1 MMKNKFPFFIQLFL
15 LLILLTG
22 CGDRHNKAIDTSYA
36 IVNDHPDSSL
46 TKLNHINKHR
56 LATKELARF
65 ALVYTIAQD
74 KSGIDVGND
83 SLLRIAYTYYNIR
96 PDNSLYAK
104 CEYYMGKYYML
115 NDSTELASI
124 CLQKAADSAEKQGDK
139 YTLCLAL
146 EKLSKVIRQTNP
158 LKAVEV
164 ASLAEKTYVSLPNA
178 SLYNIIYSK
187 LNVCEALLFADSLQR
202 AGKKSE
208 EALAIAIKLKD
219 PNVLSDVYQDMSAI
233 ERQRQNYS
241 KSLYFAK
248 ASFNS
253 CSSFDISKALN
264 LATAYL
270 DADSLS
276 SCNTLLNSIHTDN
289 AEYKY
294 IIFNVR
300 HLASIKEHD
309 YNGARNNADSAY
321 YYLEQMYGKQ
331 LSSKQ
336 VYYNSLVKSKYERGI
351 AKEETRLL
359 SWLIVVTIIFA
370 ITIIA
375 LILYSY
381 NQYKAKARI
390 KLQAENE
397 KLLQEEKIH
406 NEEMHHKEIQ
416 LSTMRNFILKRIDTA
431 QKIQELRGNRTNSVL
446 LTEEDWEE
454 IRLFVDSVEGN
465 FVTRLR
471 DNFPDLSEDDIRF
484 MMLVRLKMPTKALAL
499 IYGIS
504 EKSIKQKL
512 FVYKTKV
519 GINGEKI
526 SLRTFIEAF

>member
-1 MMKNKFPFFIQLFL
+1 MKESFSY
-15 LLILLTG
+15 LILLIILFISSCKGNHDERISAALTL
-22 CGDRHNKAIDTSYA
+22 
-36 IVNDHPDSSL
+36 VENDKPDSALMLLKKIGQPRLSDRDLAMYSL
-46 TKLNHINKHR
+46 VFTM
-56 LATKELARF
+56 
-65 ALVYTIAQD
+65 AQD
-74 KSGIDVGND
+74 KSGVDIDND
-83 SLLRIAYTYYNIR
+83 SLLRVAYTYYNIR
-96 PDNSLYAK
+96 PNDSLYAK

-115 NDSTELASI
+115 NDSTEIALG
-124 CLQKAADSAEKQGDK
+124 CLQKAADAAEKQDDK

-164 ASLAEKTYVSLPNA
+164 ASLAEKTYASLPDA
-178 SLYNIIYSK
+178 SPYNIIYSK
-187 LNVCEALLFADSLQR
+187 LNVCEALLFSDSLQK
-202 AGKKSE
+202 AGNKCK
-208 EALAIAIKLKD
+208 EALVIAIKLKD

-233 ERQRQNYS
+233 ERQRQDYRKALYLS
-241 KSLYFAK
+241 KT
-248 ASFNS
+248 SFNS
-253 CSSFDISKALN
+253 YPSFDISKALN

-276 SCNTLLNSIHTDN
+276 SCNKLLNSIHTDN

-294 IIFNVR
+294 ILFNIR
-300 HLASIKEHD
+300 HLASIKEHN
-309 YNGARNNADSAY
+309 YKESCNNADSAY
-321 YYLEQMYGKQ
+321 HYLEQMYDKQ

-336 VYYNSLVKSKYERGI
+336 DYYNSLVKSKYESGI
-351 AKEETRLL
+351 AKGETRLL
-359 SWLIVVTIIFA
+359 SWLIVVTSLFTM
-370 ITIIA
+370 TIIV

-381 NQYKAKARI
+381 KQYKVKAKIRL
-390 KLQAENE
+390 KAEKE
-397 KLLQEEKIH
+397 KLLQEEKILY
-406 NEEMHHKEIQ
+406 HKEIQ

-431 QKIQELRGNRTNSVL
+431 QKIQELRGNKTNNIL

-465 FVTRLR
+465 FVTKLQ
-471 DNFPDLSEDDIRF
+471 NKFPDLNEEDIRL

-519 GINGEKI
+519 GIINGEKI

>member
-1 MMKNKFPFFIQLFL
+1 M
-15 LLILLTG
+15 
-22 CGDRHNKAIDTSYA
+22 
-36 IVNDHPDSSL
+36 
-46 TKLNHINKHR
+46 
-56 LATKELARF
+56 
-65 ALVYTIAQD
+65 
-74 KSGIDVGND
+74 
-83 SLLRIAYTYYNIR
+83 
-96 PDNSLYAK
+96 
-104 CEYYMGKYYML
+104 
-115 NDSTELASI
+115 
-124 CLQKAADSAEKQGDK
+124 
-139 YTLCLAL
+139 
-146 EKLSKVIRQTNP
+146 
-158 LKAVEV
+158 
-164 ASLAEKTYVSLPNA
+164 
-178 SLYNIIYSK
+178 
-187 LNVCEALLFADSLQR
+187 
-202 AGKKSE
+202 
-208 EALAIAIKLKD
+208 
-219 PNVLSDVYQDMSAI
+219 
-233 ERQRQNYS
+233 
-241 KSLYFAK
+241 
-248 ASFNS
+248 
-253 CSSFDISKALN
+253 
-264 LATAYL
+264 
-270 DADSLS
+270 
-276 SCNTLLNSIHTDN
+276 
-289 AEYKY
+289 
-294 IIFNVR
+294 
-300 HLASIKEHD
+300 
-309 YNGARNNADSAY
+309 
-321 YYLEQMYGKQ
+321 
-331 LSSKQ
+331 
-336 VYYNSLVKSKYERGI
+336 VKSKYERGI
-351 AKEETRLL
+351 AKGETRLL